1 MWLMLKH
8 KHTDTIS
15 LVCLIPTDPVASV
28 GPYSELIVVLQ
39 QVDKI
44 RALHALARSSW
55 GLRRLIR
62 SPLRISQTKVRN
74 LSLAQ
79 WPNYKIYRL

>member
-1 MWLMLKH
+1 MLSKTVQTSSCDL
-8 KHTDTIS
+8 K
-15 LVCLIPTDPVASV
+15 PTDPVASV

-44 RALHALARSSW
+44 RVTARSDQIPCEAHA
-55 GLRRLIR
+55 GLLVLPRDLTYK
-62 SPLRISQTKVRN
+62 LKN